1 MKGGF
6 LTSFTRSF
14 SPFFIQQRNQRDDC
28 TLRFRSAVSYA
39 AGKPHPSPVDAQ
51 DSQDERLSI
60 PSPLSLSSVR
70 IPVASV
76 QYTASKR
83 WAETT
88 LFLFLFHFR
97 RWYRNKP
104 EGDYT
109 RQNTNKNASPTF
121 YHVFG
126 EPLHPGELA
135 KGLSEPQQML
145 PLPFWYLTSPCCNS
159 RGPAGCS
166 QRYWCLCV
174 LQAPGVLLCTAPSA
188 RHMLYSLKAL
198 SGQVELLPGSGVVF
212 TFPKRPP
219 TTAAPLLHGL
229 RRNRRCHKKTESLCL
244 IRRCCMAYWILIKFT
259 FKHNSNR
266 ALIHN
271 LPCVFYKK
279 TAFLDCFHPHCF
291 SDVMLPSIFGCK
303 TVFEMDLP

>member
-1 MKGGF
+1 MRVF
-6 LTSFTRSF
+6 QT
-14 SPFFIQQRNQRDDC
+14 
-28 TLRFRSAVSYA
+28 AV
-39 AGKPHPSPVDAQ
+39 
-51 DSQDERLSI
+51 QDERWVSHRLHPVVFSI
-60 PSPLSLSSVR
+60 FYVTEKPAWWLYVAFQICCELCCRETPPLLWTHRTPRMRGSVYLPLSPSLRYESPWLRYNIQHLS
-70 IPVASV
+70 
-76 QYTASKR
+76 
-83 WAETT
+83 AE
-88 LFLFLFHFR
+88 LKLRFSFSSFISGDVLA
-97 RWYRNKP
+97 WYRNKP

-166 QRYWCLCV
+166 QRYWCLCM
-174 LQAPGVLLCTAPSA
+174 LQAPSVLLCTAPSA
-188 RHMLYSLKAL
+188 RHMLHSLKAL
-198 SGQVELLPGSGVVF
+198 SGQAELLPGSGVVF

-219 TTAAPLLHGL
+219 ATAAPLLHGL

-244 IRRCCMAYWILIKFT
+244 IRRCCMASWILIKFT
-259 FKHNSNR
+259 FKRNSNR

-279 TAFLDCFHPHCF
+279 TEKYIKRLKN
-291 SDVMLPSIFGCK
+291 I
-303 TVFEMDLP
+303 